1 MRDETTEAT
10 REETRVKVF
19 ITVRE
24 AMSVLKHEMI
34 NDNPSEKGSLAHSWH
49 DNIAMAC
56 FDAMKEAELNRSHV
70 RPESLNHHAIAN
82 DAASRFMK
90 LCFGVE
96 TK

>member
-10 REETRVKVF
+10 GGETRVKVF

-56 FDAMKEAELNRSHV
+56 FDASEDAELNRNH
-70 RPESLNHHAIAN
+70 ESDSLDHHAIAN

-90 LCFGVE
+90 RLFNVE
-96 TK
+96 TS